1 MRSLEI
7 NKKFIF
13 IVGQPKSGT
22 TSLYNWLSK
31 HPEICP
37 STIKETRFFLD
48 QDSTQ
53 PRKMKFN
60 GKNIDE
66 YLELFPSKAH
76 TYHLEATPDYLYH
89 ELPLNIQEHL
99 PNSYFIIIE
108 RDPVDR
114 MLSSYRY
121 FQQQGRIPLSLTF
134 EEYVEKQEL
143 NNQTSKDITPFHSLE
158 QCKRSY
164 INKFKKKYGNNCLI
178 FDFQLLKE
186 NPDVVVDECFKK
198 IGITNCNQS
207 RQDYQPQNVSKNSS
221 SPNITKIFRAVRRT
235 ISYSLIKFPRIRK
248 FLGYLSRY
256 IQKFIYRTSV
266 SNVKIDVSQRTMLLI
281 NDIASR

>member
-1 MRSLEI
+1 MDI

-31 HPEICP
+31 HPKICP

-60 GKNIDE
+60 GNNIDE
-66 YLELFPSKAH
+66 YMELFPSKEY
-76 TYHLEATPDYLYH
+76 TYHLEASPDYLYH

-134 EEYVEKQEL
+134 EDYIGKQKL
-143 NNQTSKDITPFHSLE
+143 NKKISEDMTPFHSLE

-164 INKFKKKYGNNCLI
+164 INKFEKTYGNNCLI
-178 FDFQLLKE
+178 FDFQMLK
-186 NPDVVVDECFKK
+186 NRPDVVVDECLKK
-198 IGITNCNQS
+198 IGLTNCNQP
-207 RQDYQPQNVSKNSS
+207 RQDYQPHNISKNTI
-221 SPNITKIFRAVRRT
+221 SPIITKLFRAARRT
-235 ISYSLIKFPRIRK
+235 ISFSLIKFPRIRK
-248 FLGYLSRY
+248 FLGYLSSY
-256 IQKFIYRTSV
+256 IQKFIYRTST
-266 SNVKIDVSQRTMLLI
+266 SNVKIDVSQRTKDII
-281 NDIASR
+281 NDIATR